1 MNKKFLTIATILIL
15 ALGIAGA
22 AFAATSG
29 GTSSAT
35 TNNQWRSPLQDL
47 NLTDDQ
53 LSKLRELRTD
63 FFNKTQEIRNELQ
76 KKMFELSNLYLSN
89 NPDQTQIEAKRAEI
103 ENLQNK
109 LYEMRKQSSQ
119 ELSSILTK
127 EQLAQIAGDRL
138 LGMGMGFGRGRHRGW
153 CGWGCPLRPS
163 QLPASAQ

>member
-15 ALGIAGA
+15 VLGIAGA

-29 GTSSAT
+29 GTSSSTAK
-35 TNNQWRSPLQDL
+35 QRRAPLQDL
-47 NLTDDQ
+47 NLTDDH

-138 LGMGMGFGRGRHRGW
+138 LGMGMGFGRGGHRGG
-153 CGWGCPLRPS
+153 CGWGCPWGSP
-163 QLPASAQ
+163 QPPAVTQ